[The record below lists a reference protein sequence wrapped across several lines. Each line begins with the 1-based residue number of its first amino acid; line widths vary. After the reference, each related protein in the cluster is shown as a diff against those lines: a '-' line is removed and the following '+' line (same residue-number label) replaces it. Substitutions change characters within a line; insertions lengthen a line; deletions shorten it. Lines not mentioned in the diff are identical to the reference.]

1 MIRVTLRGK
10 QAVGKHRNFMSR
22 SNVKPKQSI
31 SPSIQAQEGQG
42 FKAIPKSNSKLTIEP
57 NKKLDKF
64 INFKL

>member
-10 QAVGKHRNFMSR
+10 QAIGKHRNFMAKSR
-22 SNVKPKQSI
+22 TVKQSI
-31 SPSIQAQEGQG
+31 SAPIQAQEGQG
-42 FKAIPKSNSKLTIEP
+42 FKAINKSNSKINIEP